1 MPEPGMGGDK
11 DTRSGSGN
19 ERGPGNPGD
28 QAGQTGVGRGPGGED
43 RGVGDS
49 RVRSEDRDAAQAK
62 KDKKADRN
70 KADRDARKAAAS
82 NVKQPSERQKAFGTK
97 ARQVVT
103 VDPNKKT
110 TTTPTPMTDRQSL
123 AVSAVEAL
131 GPKGPV
137 DLDPAFDEDG
147 NLVNQASLPDELA
160 GAPVGG
166 PLTQSEFEKVMG
178 ITDVDPI
185 GTGNMSTGLGRGMKK
200 GLSSLSDFLSG
211 VLGRPVN
218 LKTSYPDMSQ
228 TKRDFLRNTAYEKYL
243 DPFGQGKVLTT
254 MKNYNLTEEEQAAY
268 DAAAKAQGTS
278 KPMQVMTEQ
287 EYAQDLAAR
296 GGDIDPSKYAPK
308 ANTIRSGLR
317 PGDLTQYGPVESR
330 PRNIGPMEMGMR
342 GAFAASPIGPALGI
356 LSAVTDM
363 DRVKGIRGFPDPV
376 TGQPFQPA
384 PDKSIF
390 QQGIDLFTGGVG
402 STALSQANQAAQNL
416 ISGQGIFNTTAAQS
430 LPDVTGRPVNYTLP
444 TPTEQNIGT
453 VDIGVGS
460 DTKITDL
467 TQPSS
472 FLDYFS
478 SQGLGNNRFGGGGGR
493 DDQILLPTD
502 LDTDDVQDD
511 TNTTQPMNNLFAQE
525 MYGGLQGP
533 FVVPPLNFG
542 ISGLPTSQTNRPAKF
557 TV

>member
-1 MPEPGMGGDK
+1 MPDYGDDKGFGGSGGGEAATGGRDN
-11 DTRSGSGN
+11 DDRSGGGQDRSGMK
-19 ERGPGNPGD
+19 ETLEKYR
-28 QAGQTGVGRGPGGED
+28 E
-43 RGVGDS
+43 
-49 RVRSEDRDAAQAK
+49 E
-62 KDKKADRN
+62 KDKSDKQA
-70 KADRDARKAAAS
+70 ARKAAAAAS

-97 ARQVVT
+97 AVKAAF
-103 VDPNKKT
+103 DPNKKT
-110 TTTPTPMTDRQSL
+110 TTTPKTDRQSL

-185 GTGNMSTGLGRGMKK
+185 GKGNMSTGLGRGMKK
-200 GLSSLSDFLSG
+200 GLSSLSDFLST
-211 VLGRPVN
+211 VFGRPVD
-218 LKTSYPDMSQ
+218 LKMTDPNMSQ

-254 MKNYNLTEEEQAAY
+254 MKNYNLTEAEQAAY
-268 DAAAKAQGTS
+268 DAAAKAQGTD

-287 EYAQDLAAR
+287 EYAQDLADR
-296 GGDIDPSKYAPK
+296 GGAIDPSKYAPK
-308 ANTIRSGLR
+308 ANTIRSGLGI
-317 PGDLTQYGPVESR
+317 GDLTQYGPVESR

-384 PDKSIF
+384 PDRGFF

-460 DTKITDL
+460 DTPITDL

-478 SQGLGNNRFGGGGGR
+478 SQGLGNNKFGGGGGR

-525 MYGGLQGP
+525 IYGGLQGP

>member
-1 MPEPGMGGDK
+1 MPDYGDDK
-11 DTRSGSGN
+11 GFGSGST
-19 ERGPGNPGD
+19 PGDPGD
-28 QAGQTGVGRGPGGED
+28 QAGQTGVGGGPGGED
-43 RGVGDS
+43 RGG
-49 RVRSEDRDAAQAK
+49 RVRSEDRDAAQAV
-62 KDKKADRN
+62 KDRRADRDR
-70 KADRDARKAAAS
+70 ADRDAARNAAAAAS

-110 TTTPTPMTDRQSL
+110 TPTPKTDRQAL
-123 AVSAVEAL
+123 AVSAAKAL

-166 PLTQSEFEKVMG
+166 PLTQSEFEKVMN
-178 ITDVDPI
+178 ITDVDPY
-185 GTGNMSTGLGRGMKK
+185 GKGNMSTGLGRGIKS
-200 GLSSLSDFLSG
+200 GISSLADFLG
-211 VLGRPVN
+211 ALTGKRPD
-218 LKTSYPDMSQ
+218 LTTSYPDMSK
-228 TKRDFLRNTAYEKYL
+228 TKRDFLRDTAYEKYK

-254 MKNYNLTEEEQAAY
+254 MKNYNLTEEEQKAY
-268 DAAAKAQGTS
+268 DAAAKAQGTD

-287 EYAQDLAAR
+287 EYAQDLADR
-296 GGDIDPSKYAPK
+296 GVDIDPSKYAPK
-308 ANTIRSGLR
+308 ANTIRSGLGI
-317 PGDLTQYGPVESR
+317 GDLTQFGPVQSR
-330 PRNIGPMEMGMR
+330 PRDIGLTEMGVR
-342 GAFAASPIGPALGI
+342 GAFAATPLGPALGI
-356 LSAVTDM
+356 LSAVTDI
-363 DRVKGIRGFPDPV
+363 DRVKGIAGFPDPV

-384 PDKSIF
+384 PDKSLF
-390 QQGIDLFTGGVG
+390 QRGIDLFTGGVG
-402 STALSQANQAAQNL
+402 STAISQANQAAKNL
-416 ISGQGIFNTTAAQS
+416 LSGQGIFNTTTAQS
-430 LPDVTGRPVNYTLP
+430 LPDVTGRPVNYNLP

-460 DTKITDL
+460 DTPITDL

-478 SQGLGNNRFGGGGGR
+478 SQGLGNNKFGGGDGP
-493 DDQILLPTD
+493 DNQILLPVD

-525 MYGGLQGP
+525 IYGGLQGP